1 MQIFLFSLKK
11 CSKNSYSNLSLLFEK
26 VFKKYFQ
33 IFLFSLKKCSKN
45 TYSNLSLLFEKVFK
59 NTYSNFLFEPNF
71 PLKKE
76 TIFQNW
82 RIIEETTG
90 GDRWNL
96 FSYYLL
102 GQMVWT
108 RWSLE
113 RPRFIVSN
121 VPVFMRASKGSNQRR
136 RKKEIKDHPST
147 RASALANPF
156 LSACGDLKKEMK
168 NGRRRK
174 KNVPS
179 FNGKRVISYWDA
191 IKGKQCGFAQ
201 LSE

>member
-1 MQIFLFSLKK
+1 
-11 CSKNSYSNLSLLFEK
+11 
-26 VFKKYFQ
+26 
-33 IFLFSLKKCSKN
+33 
-45 TYSNLSLLFEKVFK
+45 
-59 NTYSNFLFEPNF
+59 
-71 PLKKE
+71 
-76 TIFQNW
+76 
-82 RIIEETTG
+82 
-90 GDRWNL
+90 
-96 FSYYLL
+96 
-102 GQMVWT
+102 
-108 RWSLE
+108 
-113 RPRFIVSN
+113 
-121 VPVFMRASKGSNQRR
+121 MRASKGSNQRR
-136 RKKEIKDHPST
+136 RKKEIKDHPSA